1 MKGWIVVGLAVAGT
15 GFAALVGLGTFF
27 VHAENV
33 EARYATYAEAEDDS
47 AVDRGWI
54 PPFVPRSAVRI
65 REFHNLDTNRQWL
78 RFEAPRADL
87 DQMTS
92 PMRSM
97 SYEEAER
104 LGFAGFPGWTG
115 SRRSKVRP
123 PEAEVRFYYDPSP
136 GSGARCVAVV
146 PEPATA
152 FAWTCR

>member
-65 REFHNLDTNRQWL
+65 REFHI
-78 RFEAPRADL
+78 
-87 DQMTS
+87 
-92 PMRSM
+92 
-97 SYEEAER
+97 
-104 LGFAGFPGWTG
+104 WTRTGSGCG
-115 SRRSKVRP
+115 SRRHGRISI
-123 PEAEVRFYYDPSP
+123 
-136 GSGARCVAVV
+136 
-146 PEPATA
+146 
-152 FAWTCR
+152 